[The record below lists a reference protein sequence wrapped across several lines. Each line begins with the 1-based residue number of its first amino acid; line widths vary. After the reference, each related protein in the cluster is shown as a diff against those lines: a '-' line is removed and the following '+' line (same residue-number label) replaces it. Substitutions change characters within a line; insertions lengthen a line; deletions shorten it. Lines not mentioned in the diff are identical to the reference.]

1 MISTLKQ
8 KVDVIFER
16 SAEIGRFGKRKEM
29 NVGTEKMD
37 ISAQT
42 IIWRTITVDPLETIP
57 MITQTDTMILMIIP
71 MEAAEKFESM
81 DLQGPLLL

>member
-1 MISTLKQ
+1 MMISTLKQ

-29 NVGTEKMD
+29 NVGTEMD
-37 ISAQT
+37 ISALT
-42 IIWRTITVDPLETIP
+42 IIWRTITVDPLEMIP
-57 MITQTDTMILMIIP
+57 MITQTDTMILIIL